1 MTAKPRRLTMPEPTE
16 SQVLAAVQQA
26 LSHHHAVAWHH
37 RMNSGAGKLQYRDG
51 TVSQFV
57 RFGFPG
63 CPDIIGQLK
72 DGRFLA
78 VEVKRP
84 AGSPKKHQ
92 FEFLAQVQANGGVA
106 FVARRVED
114 VFLSL
119 DSLKGK
125 TGTKNGVNLST
136 ESPLVDD

>member
-16 SQVLAAVQQA
+16 AQVLAAVQQA
-26 LSHHHAVAWHH
+26 LSHHHAVAWHQ
-37 RMNSGAGKLQYRDG
+37 RMNTGAGKLMYPDG
-51 TVSQFV
+51 KTSRFL

-63 CPDIIGQLK
+63 CPDIIGQLR

-84 AGSPKKHQ
+84 SGKLSGEQSQ
-92 FEFLAQVQANGGVA
+92 FLKLVRGNGGVG

-114 VFLSL
+114 VF
-119 DSLKGK
+119 
-125 TGTKNGVNLST
+125 NGIREN
-136 ESPLVDD
+136 EARD

>member
-1 MTAKPRRLTMPEPTE
+1 MIRPGPTE
-16 SQVLAAVQQA
+16 AQVLAAVQQA

-114 VFLSL
+114 VFDALGRL
-119 DSLKGK
+119 VGEN
-125 TGTKNGVNLST
+125 GTRNGGNLSAGSHKRG
-136 ESPLVDD
+136 E